1 MGCMWDHLLT
11 KVRARLGALMLLA
24 ALGAVFG
31 VPAPAYA
38 GRLEAGSFTAHATNT
53 GNPNPVRINFQQTF
67 DTVPV
72 VVALSDSN
80 GSDPAAIRITNITT
94 TGFDELILE
103 PDSAD
108 GPHASQNIHY
118 LAVEPGRYVM
128 PDGSIFEAG
137 TDIVTAVQHGSGVT
151 GGEGWASIAFDSSLP
166 GTPSVIA
173 HLQTAN
179 SETRTV
185 ASQTSQPFITA
196 TVRNPTAAGF
206 QIALERS
213 EVSGGP
219 IPSAETV
226 GWIAF
231 PAGSSGTFPDVS
243 SNTITWSGV
252 NTSANIA
259 GWDNG
264 CFTNAFGMN
273 SGNAI
278 VVAKKNSHNGGD
290 GGWLRRCSLSNTLI
304 GLTVDEDT
312 SRDTERGHI
321 GESASIIAF
330 SGSFHAVL
338 KPSISVTKVRSSI
351 ADEFGTDLA
360 LPKATVEYLITVTN
374 AGNAPPNYDSV
385 IVTEV
390 LPSELSLIIE
400 DFAGVGSGPVRYL
413 DGSTASGLNCTFT
426 NFADMNDCFAFSI
439 DGSDFT
445 HQPTDGGDG
454 TDPAITHV
462 RIMPTGYMRPDTGSG
477 STSFTLSLKAK
488 IKCVGCTP

>member
-1 MGCMWDHLLT
+1 MWDRLLT
-11 KVRARLGALMLLA
+11 KARSGLKVFILTMAF
-24 ALGAVFG
+24 GAVFG
-31 VPAPAYA
+31 VSSPAHA

-53 GNPNPVRINFQQTF
+53 GNPNPVRVNFQQAF

-72 VVALSDSN
+72 VVALSDSS

-103 PDSAD
+103 SDSAD
-108 GPHASQNIHY
+108 GPHAAQNVHY
-118 LAVEPGRYVM
+118 LAVETGRYVL

-137 TDIVTAVQHGSGVT
+137 RSSVSAVQHGSGVA
-151 GGEGWASIAFDSSLP
+151 GGESWAPIDFASPLP
-166 GTPSVIA
+166 ATPSVIA
-173 HLQTAN
+173 QLQTAN

-196 TVRNPTAAGF
+196 TLQYPTATGF

-252 NTSANIA
+252 NTSVNIN

-264 CFTNAFGMN
+264 CYTNAFGMN
-273 SGNAI
+273 SGSAI
-278 VVAKKNSHNGGD
+278 VVAKKNSHIGGD

-304 GLTVDEDT
+304 GLRVDEDT
-312 SRDTERGHI
+312 SRDAERSHTA
-321 GESASIIAF
+321 ESASIIAF

-374 AGNAPPNYDSV
+374 SGNAPPNYDSV

-390 LPSELSLIIE
+390 LPSGLSLII
-400 DFAGVGSGPVRYL
+400 DDIAGLDSGPVRYL
-413 DGSTASGLNCTFT
+413 DGSPVSGLTCEFSD
-426 NFADMNDCFAFSI
+426 FADMNDCFAFSI
-439 DGSDFT
+439 DGSDYT
-445 HQPTDGGDG
+445 HEPTDIGDG
-454 TDPAITHV
+454 TDPAITHI

-477 STSFTLSLKAK
+477 PTSFTLSLKAR
-488 IKCVGCTP
+488 IND